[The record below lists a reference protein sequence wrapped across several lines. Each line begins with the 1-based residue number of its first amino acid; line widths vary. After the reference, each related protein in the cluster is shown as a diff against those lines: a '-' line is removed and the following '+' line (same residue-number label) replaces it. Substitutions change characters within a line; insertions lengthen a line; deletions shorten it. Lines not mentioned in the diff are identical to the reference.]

1 MRWEKEKEQEVEE
14 DKEQFVREFL
24 SPCLTM
30 ATRGAVVEANYQE
43 TSADE
48 VVVVKW
54 RSGSETV
61 VNVSCDSEMGI
72 LRDVVKALED
82 F

>member
-1 MRWEKEKEQEVEE
+1 MEENKER
-14 DKEQFVREFL
+14 FVRELL
-24 SPCLTM
+24 SPCLTV
-30 ATRGAVVEANYQE
+30 ATRGAAVEAVYQE
-43 TSADE
+43 TPADE

-54 RSGSETV
+54 QSGRETV

-72 LRDVVKALED
+72 LRDVVKALAD